1 MTVAVLDAP
10 TPDAAPARRPAR
22 HRSAVVAAMGAL
34 LGILVVASLVLGTRV
49 VGLDEVLAG
58 LRGDLAGYGEAA
70 VSARLPRTALAVLVG
85 AALAVSGASLQAVT
99 RNPIAD
105 PGILGITYGAAL
117 VVVISIV
124 VLGISGPYAYIAAS
138 VLGAG
143 AAAVLVYLVGSLG
156 PGGLTPLKLALAGAA
171 SAAAFASLTSAILLP
186 RVDVMATFRFWQ
198 IGGVGGATWDRVL
211 LALPVIVLGVVLAL
225 ALARGMNLLALGD
238 EVAAGLGAHVGR
250 ARLLAFVSAVVLAG
264 AATAVAGPI
273 AFVGLVVPHACRLL
287 LGPDHRWVL
296 PASAVLG
303 ACLLLLADVVGRV
316 VARPAEVEVGIV
328 TAVVGAPF
336 FIWLVRRQKVR
347 QL

>member
-1 MTVAVLDAP
+1 
-10 TPDAAPARRPAR
+10 
-22 HRSAVVAAMGAL
+22 MGAL

>member
-1 MTVAVLDAP
+1 
-10 TPDAAPARRPAR
+10 
-22 HRSAVVAAMGAL
+22 MGAL

-303 ACLLLLADVVGRV
+303 SCLLLLADVVGRV

-347 QL
+347 QR

>member
-1 MTVAVLDAP
+1 VTAAVLDAP
-10 TPDAAPARRPAR
+10 TPDAAPARRPAWR
-22 HRSAVVAAMGAL
+22 RPAVVAAMTAL
-34 LGILVVASLVLGTRV
+34 LGVLVVASLVLGTRV

-70 VSARLPRTALAVLVG
+70 VSARLPRTALAILVG

-105 PGILGITYGAAL
+105 PGILGITYGSAL
-117 VVVISIV
+117 VVVLGIV
-124 VLGISGPYAYIAAS
+124 VLGISSPSAYIGAA

-143 AAAVLVYLVGSLG
+143 AAAFFVYLIGSLG

-171 SAAAFASLTSAILLP
+171 TSAAFVSLTSAILLP

-198 IGGVGGATWDRVL
+198 VGGVGGATWDRVL
-211 LALPVIVLGVVLAL
+211 LVLPVIAAGLILAL

-250 ARLLAFVSAVVLAG
+250 TRLLAFVSAVVLAG

-287 LGPDHRWVL
+287 LGPDNRWVL

-303 ACLLLLADVVGRV
+303 ACLLLISDVLGRI
-316 VARPAEVEVGIV
+316 VARPAEIEVGIV